1 MELKWQMRAGDSSS
15 RLCAGPRAHC
25 NTMNAPL
32 PPFYLHSR
40 LLLQHPFRRSLL
52 AARRQGVHSGW
63 CMPSLK
69 DTQGS
74 HTSCPEGQSS
84 WRSLPSH
91 PFLVLQPG
99 VTLQGHHGL
108 PGRAH
113 PSCFA
118 PAAPSWLQVL
128 NWGQPGK
135 DLGRCRGPT
144 HSLGSI
150 SSCHP
155 HFVTY
160 RVKKAKVGHCHIF

>member
-1 MELKWQMRAGDSSS
+1 MELKWQMRSGDSSS
-15 RLCAGPRAHC
+15 RLSAGPRAHC
-25 NTMNAPL
+25 KTMHAPL

-74 HTSCPEGQSS
+74 HSSCPKEQSS

-91 PFLVLQPG
+91 PFLLLQPG
-99 VTLQGHHGL
+99 KGDHGL
-108 PGRAH
+108 PGRSH

-118 PAAPSWLQVL
+118 PDAPGAKLGPAWQWIWGAAGESHSW
-128 NWGQPGK
+128 
-135 DLGRCRGPT
+135 
-144 HSLGSI
+144 GSV
-150 SSCHP
+150 SSYQSP
-155 HFVTY
+155 LARY
-160 RVKKAKVGHCHIF
+160 RVEEAKVGHCHIS